1 MALEIESREPRIERY
16 FPDVLANAKEFMTLG
31 AIVDPEL
38 KLTWQALIKQM
49 LNTFV
54 YDLDKDGA
62 SRWED
67 MLQLHPG
74 AGDSLSVRKQ
84 RILARINATLP
95 YTFRSFQNMLN
106 ALYGDGKVVELLN
119 ADEYELWLD
128 LAAEVTFKNAEIR
141 KLARVIIPANLD
153 IKISNT
159 KSVNVKQYTGFVL
172 SVTHSTTIEAE
183 KEPHL
188 TGDYPIA
195 EYPAGII
202 YTCKHI
208 TIGGQ

>member
-106 ALYGDGKVVELLN
+106 ALYGDGKVV
-119 ADEYELWLD
+119 
-128 LAAEVTFKNAEIR
+128 
-141 KLARVIIPANLD
+141 
-153 IKISNT
+153 
-159 KSVNVKQYTGFVL
+159 
-172 SVTHSTTIEAE
+172 
-183 KEPHL
+183 
-188 TGDYPIA
+188 
-195 EYPAGII
+195 
-202 YTCKHI
+202 
-208 TIGGQ
+208 

>member
-1 MALEIESREPRIERY
+1 MALDLEPRDVRIERY
-16 FPDVLANAKEFMTLG
+16 FPDVLAKAKEFISLG
-31 AIVDPEL
+31 AAVDPEL
-38 KLTWQALIKQM
+38 MLNWKALIKQM

-62 SRWED
+62 ARWED
-67 MLQLHPG
+67 MLRLHPS
-74 AGDSLSVRKQ
+74 ASDSLSVRRQ
-84 RILARINATLP
+84 RILAKINATLP
-95 YTFRSFQNMLN
+95 YTFRSFQNILN
-106 ALYGDGKVVELLN
+106 AIYGDGNVVEQLN
-119 ADEYELWLD
+119 AAEYKLWLD

-141 KLARVIIPANLD
+141 RLARVIIPANLD

-159 KSVNVKQYTGFVL
+159 KSVNVKQYTGCVL
-172 SVTHSTTIEAE
+172 SITHSTTIEAE